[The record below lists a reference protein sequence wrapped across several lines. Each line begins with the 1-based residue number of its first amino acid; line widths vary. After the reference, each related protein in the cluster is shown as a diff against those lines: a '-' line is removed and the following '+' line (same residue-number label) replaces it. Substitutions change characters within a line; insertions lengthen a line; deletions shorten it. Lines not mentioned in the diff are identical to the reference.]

1 MGATS
6 LVKVGAGGAAKTPD
20 GARAMTATAKPATRL
35 IDPAFQPVI
44 ISQTDG
50 QTRGP
55 TDGQTDSQTDSQTH
69 GQTDGQTRGQTDGQ
83 TSGQAVYTVLPVG
96 NCGLHFRAAVAGFG
110 PGQEQLIAST
120 GEARIAAGPLGA
132 DAGDGL
138 PRAARAGPIN
148 PADAEL
154 RALIGELDPRRDR

>member
-55 TDGQTDSQTDSQTH
+55 
-69 GQTDGQTRGQTDGQ
+69 TDGQTRGQTDGQ

-138 PRAARAGPIN
+138 RRAARAGPIN

>member
-50 QTRGP
+50 QTRG
-55 TDGQTDSQTDSQTH
+55 QTD

-138 PRAARAGPIN
+138 RRAARAGPIN

>member
-50 QTRGP
+50 QTPGP
-55 TDGQTDSQTDSQTH
+55 TDGQTDSQTD

-96 NCGLHFRAAVAGFG
+96 NCRLHYRAAVAGFG
-110 PGQEQLIAST
+110 PGQDHLNRPT
-120 GEARIAAGPLGA
+120 GLAP
-132 DAGDGL
+132 
-138 PRAARAGPIN
+138 
-148 PADAEL
+148 
-154 RALIGELDPRRDR
+154 